1 MIRTH
6 KIALNPSPS
15 QLPLLEQCAVSA
27 DEGYNGMLAHF
38 KETLDAKKP
47 CAVSMLC
54 PTWEAVRA
62 SRYPHFDDACQNAAK
77 YAVYALGDAIE
88 AWQDNARNNKLPR
101 AHGPDHRPAF
111 RADKGQ
117 GTVRCEG
124 KRIELPSIGKVR
136 MYEPLRYEECFLI
149 LTVTATYEAGRWWA
163 CVTGETEDP
172 SPSSGT
178 EVIGVDVGL
187 RTIAVCSDGTRYEI
201 PEAVGRLRREIG
213 SLRRHLA
220 RQVQGSNRHER
231 VQRQLEAACYRA
243 RCLRD
248 EAQHKAAKEIVA
260 KARVVVMEDLD
271 IVDMMNQSGKRLA
284 GGIAR
289 AAMRSLQEKIAYRCE
304 AAKVTLIK
312 VPPDFPSTRKCSRC
326 GEPQDMPLRQ
336 RVYECSRCGFVLDR
350 DLNAAINLKQYGKG
364 MYP

>member
-1 MIRTH
+1 M
-6 KIALNPSPS
+6 
-15 QLPLLEQCAVSA
+15 
-27 DEGYNGMLAHF
+27 
-38 KETLDAKKP
+38 
-47 CAVSMLC
+47 
-54 PTWEAVRA
+54 
-62 SRYPHFDDACQNAAK
+62 
-77 YAVYALGDAIE
+77 
-88 AWQDNARNNKLPR
+88 
-101 AHGPDHRPAF
+101 
-111 RADKGQ
+111 
-117 GTVRCEG
+117 
-124 KRIELPSIGKVR
+124 
-136 MYEPLRYEECFLI
+136 
-149 LTVTATYEAGRWWA
+149 
-163 CVTGETEDP
+163 
-172 SPSSGT
+172 
-178 EVIGVDVGL
+178 
-187 RTIAVCSDGTRYEI
+187 
-201 PEAVGRLRREIG
+201 
-213 SLRRHLA
+213 
-220 RQVQGSNRHER
+220 
-231 VQRQLEAACYRA
+231 QRQLEAACYRA